1 MSFVR
6 FNPEDFVISAESV
19 TAPLWTGNTPVL
31 NAFYTG
37 SSVTSSFYLDIYNL
51 TPGSSGSETQFS
63 IAYGNYNGSGSI
75 LFNPL
80 VTGSSPTRT
89 TYGQYRNLIY
99 ADENTY
105 FNFGTGNTA
114 SLDMYV
120 LNINRARYKE
130 SLMPGTLNLTLS
142 GSSLGAPVS
151 LKLTDDS
158 NDSTVINF
166 SDAGRIFNIVSGSNG
181 SSGGQ
186 TSITSVGVYGKFLP
200 DVGLIILNPSA
211 LSLTSILG
219 GMSLNISQSNNSSGN
234 NNETLYNAIKL
245 GASFQMNS
253 QETISSNYLFVRVK
267 NGEFNYTTN
276 PSFISGSGELVFPTL
291 VNNPQTYMTTVGMYN
306 DNNELLAVAKMSKPL
321 VKDFTKEALIRVK
334 LDF

>member
-51 TPGSSGSETQFS
+51 TPGTSGSETQFS
-63 IAYGNYNGSGSI
+63 IAYGNYKGSGSI

-99 ADENTY
+99 GDENSY

-114 SLDMYV
+114 SLDAYV
-120 LNINRARYKE
+120 INVNRARYKE

-142 GSSLGAPVS
+142 GSSLGAPAA
-151 LKLTDDS
+151 LHLTDDS

-166 SDAGRIFNIVSGSNG
+166 CDAGRIFNIVSGSNG
-181 SSGGQ
+181 SGLVS
-186 TSITSVGVYGKFLP
+186 TTSVGVYGKFLP
-200 DVGLIILNPSA
+200 DVGLIVLNPSA
-211 LSLTSILG
+211 LALTSING
-219 GMSLNISQSNNSSGN
+219 GISLNVSQSSNSSGN

-245 GASFQMNS
+245 GAAFQMNS

>member
-31 NAFYTG
+31 NAFFTG

-51 TPGSSGSETQFS
+51 VPGASGSETQFS
-63 IAYGNYNGSGSI
+63 IAYGNYKGSGSI

-99 ADENTY
+99 GDENSF

-114 SLDMYV
+114 SLDAFV
-120 LNINRARYKE
+120 INVNRARYKE
-130 SLMPGTLNLTLS
+130 SLMPGTFNLTLS

-166 SDAGRIFNIVSGSNG
+166 CDAGRIYNIVSGSNG
-181 SSGGQ
+181 SGLVS
-186 TSITSVGVYGKFLP
+186 TTTAGVYGKFLP
-200 DVGLIILNPSA
+200 DVGLIVLNPSA
-211 LSLTSILG
+211 LALTSILG

-234 NNETLYNAIKL
+234 NNETLFNAIKL
-245 GASFQMNS
+245 GAAFQMNS

>member
-37 SSVTSSFYLDIYNL
+37 SSVTSSFYLDVYNL
-51 TPGSSGSETQFS
+51 TPGTSGSETQFS
-63 IAYGNYNGSGSI
+63 IAYGNYKGSGSI

-99 ADENTY
+99 GDENSF

-114 SLDMYV
+114 SLDAFV
-120 LNINRARYKE
+120 INVNRARYKE
-130 SLMPGTLNLTLS
+130 SLMPGTFNLTLS

-166 SDAGRIFNIVSGSNG
+166 CDAGRIYNIVSGSNG
-181 SSGGQ
+181 SGLVS
-186 TSITSVGVYGKFLP
+186 TTTAGVYGKFLP
-200 DVGLIILNPSA
+200 DVGLIVLNPSA
-211 LSLTSILG
+211 LALTSILG

-234 NNETLYNAIKL
+234 NNETLFNAIKL
-245 GASFQMNS
+245 GAAFQMNS

>member
-31 NAFYTG
+31 NAFFTG

-51 TPGSSGSETQFS
+51 VPGASGSETQFS
-63 IAYGNYNGSGSI
+63 IAYGNYKGSGSI

-99 ADENTY
+99 GDENSF

-114 SLDMYV
+114 SLDAFV
-120 LNINRARYKE
+120 INVNRARYKE
-130 SLMPGTLNLTLS
+130 SLMPGTFNLVLS
-142 GSSLGAPVS
+142 GSSLGAPAT
-151 LKLTDDS
+151 LHLTDDS

-166 SDAGRIFNIVSGSNG
+166 CDAGRIYNIVTGSNG
-181 SSGGQ
+181 SAL
-186 TSITSVGVYGKFLP
+186 TTTTSVGVYGKFLP
-200 DVGLIILNPSA
+200 DVGLIVLNPSA
-211 LSLTSILG
+211 LALTSLNG
-219 GMSLNISQSNNSSGN
+219 GMSLNVSQSSNAPGN
-234 NNETLYNAIKL
+234 NNETLFNAIKL

>member
-37 SSVTSSFYLDIYNL
+37 SSVTSSFYLDVYNL
-51 TPGSSGSETQFS
+51 TPGTSGSETQFS
-63 IAYGNYNGSGSI
+63 IAYGNYKGSGSI

-80 VTGSSPTRT
+80 VTGSSPTKT

-99 ADENTY
+99 ADENSY

-114 SLDMYV
+114 SLDMFAI
-120 LNINRARYKE
+120 NINRARYKE
-130 SLMPGTLNLTLS
+130 SLMPGTFNLTLS
-142 GSSLGAPVS
+142 GSSLGAPVA

-166 SDAGRIFNIVSGSNG
+166 CDAGRIYNIVSGSNG
-181 SSGGQ
+181 SALVS
-186 TSITSVGVYGKFLP
+186 TTTAGVYGKFLP

-211 LSLTSILG
+211 LALTSILG
-219 GMSLNISQSNNSSGN
+219 GMSLNVSQSSNSSGN

-276 PSFISGSGELVFPTL
+276 PSFISGSGELVYPIL

>member
-1 MSFVR
+1 
-6 FNPEDFVISAESV
+6 
-19 TAPLWTGNTPVL
+19 L
-31 NAFYTG
+31 NAFFTG

-51 TPGSSGSETQFS
+51 VPGASGSETQFS
-63 IAYGNYNGSGSI
+63 IAYGNYKGSGSI

-99 ADENTY
+99 GDENSF

-114 SLDMYV
+114 SLDAFV
-120 LNINRARYKE
+120 INVNRARYKE
-130 SLMPGTLNLTLS
+130 SLMPGTFNLTLS

-166 SDAGRIFNIVSGSNG
+166 CDAGRIYNIVSGSNG
-181 SSGGQ
+181 SGLVS
-186 TSITSVGVYGKFLP
+186 TTTAGVYGKFLP
-200 DVGLIILNPSA
+200 DVGLIVLNPSA
-211 LSLTSILG
+211 LALTSILG

-234 NNETLYNAIKL
+234 NNETLFNAIKL
-245 GASFQMNS
+245 GAAFQMNS